1 MYGVV
6 CFGSAVL
13 DILVKS
19 PHFKVIKSHQVSGG
33 VAMAE
38 VYGGKMD
45 VDVIKMES
53 GGGATN
59 VGTGLTRLGV
69 RCGSVFKLTRDNIGT
84 LIAQQ
89 LAKEGLDTTLAIKQ
103 VEGDSAISVILVAN
117 DGGRSILT
125 YRGASGQLTSSEI
138 DWGKTKSRWFYISS
152 LGGQMELLEDL
163 FAFAKQNG
171 INVAFN
177 PGRGE
182 LQHKVRLLKL
192 LDKCSILFM
201 NRLELSN
208 LVEAPYESDKKLIGE
223 ARNLKAELVVI
234 TEGNSG
240 ARVIT
245 KTQQIRADSFKVKSI
260 DDTGAGDAFSGAFLA
275 GIVQEKSLDVCL
287 KMGIANGA
295 SVVGEIGAK
304 AGLLNEKEMNKW
316 LKKILTI
323 VEEPLL

>member
-1 MYGVV
+1 MYDVV

-19 PHFKVIKSHQVSGG
+19 PQFKVIKSHQISGG

-45 VDVIKMES
+45 VDMIKMES

-69 RCGSVFKLTRDNIGT
+69 RTGSVFKITRDSVGSMIT
-84 LIAQQ
+84 QQ
-89 LAKEGLDTTLAIKQ
+89 LVKEGIDTSLAVKQ
-103 VEGDSAISVILVAN
+103 VEGESAVSVILVAD
-117 DGGRSILT
+117 DGGRSIMT
-125 YRGASGQLTSSEI
+125 YRGAAGQLTSPEI
-138 DWGKTKSRWFYISS
+138 AWEKTKARWFYISS

-192 LDKCSILFM
+192 MDKCSVLFM

-208 LVEAPYESDKKLIGE
+208 LVDVPYENDKKLITQ
-223 ARNLKAELVVI
+223 AHKLKAELVII

-245 KTQQIRADSFKVKSI
+245 KSRQLHADSFKVKSI

-304 AGLLNEKEMNKW
+304 AGLLTEKEMEKW